1 MKQEIRENNLKII
14 SELSNDDLITMY
26 SDIKKQVTM
35 DMFDVIGFEVL
46 QMLRD
51 EMLKRMGGK

>member
-35 DMFDVIGFEVL
+35 DMFDVTGFEVL

-51 EMLKRMGGK
+51 EMLKRMGGE